1 MIRLAVSVEGQP
13 EEAFVKSVLA
23 PHLRLL
29 GVEPTPILLGNAR
42 GSGVSGGNVN
52 MGRLSMEMAT
62 LLWTHDAVSSL
73 FDFYG
78 FAKKGERTIDELE
91 ENLIQDIQQRV
102 SDRWDQRRI
111 IPYVQKHEFEG
122 LLFSDVSAFG
132 VVMMNVPVQRIARLN
147 AIRVQFQTPEDIN
160 DNPDTAP
167 SKRIMNMIPG
177 YRKRLHSTL
186 VAGEVGLP
194 VIRRE
199 CPRFDNWVERLES
212 LTTTLQ

>member
-1 MIRLAVSVEGQP
+1 
-13 EEAFVKSVLA
+13 
-23 PHLRLL
+23 
-29 GVEPTPILLGNAR
+29 
-42 GSGVSGGNVN
+42 
-52 MGRLSMEMAT
+52 MEMAT

-73 FDFYG
+73 VDFYG
-78 FAKKGERTIDELE
+78 FAGKCERTIDELE
-91 ENLIQDIQQRV
+91 RNLSDSVREEV
-102 SDRWDQRRI
+102 SNQWDERKV

-132 VVMMNVPVQRIARLN
+132 AMIIDDPDQGLARLQ
-147 AIRVQFQTPEDIN
+147 AIRTRFQTLEDIN
-160 DNPDTAP
+160 DNPHTAP

-177 YRKRLHSTL
+177 YRKRLHGPL

>member
-13 EEAFVKSVLA
+13 EEEFIRRVLA
-23 PHLRLL
+23 PHLRES
-29 GVEPTPILLGNAR
+29 GVEPTPILLGRAR
-42 GSGVSGGNVN
+42 GRSVGGGNVSTQ
-52 MGRLSMEMAT
+52 RLSTEMTT

-73 FDFYG
+73 VDFYG
-78 FAKKGERTIDELE
+78 FASKCERTIDELE
-91 ENLIQDIQQRV
+91 RNLSDSVREEV
-102 SDRWDQRRI
+102 SNQWDERKV

-132 VVMMNVPVQRIARLN
+132 VVMMNVPVQSIARLN

-177 YRKRLHSTL
+177 YRKRLHGPL

-194 VIRRE
+194 VIRGE